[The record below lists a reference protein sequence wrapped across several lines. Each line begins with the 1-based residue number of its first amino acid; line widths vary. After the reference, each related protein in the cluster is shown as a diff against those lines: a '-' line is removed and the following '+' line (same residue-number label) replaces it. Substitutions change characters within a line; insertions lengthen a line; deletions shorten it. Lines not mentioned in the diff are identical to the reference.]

1 MPTPSG
7 RASIALVINSLE
19 GGGAERIM
27 SLLAARLAE
36 RGRPV
41 RLVTLDRIEDR
52 YALPSGL
59 KRHRLDSGGGLARS
73 VSALR
78 RFVREHRPD
87 LLLSFLTRA
96 NVASVFCGRT
106 QDTPCIVSERVHTSS
121 HFADRRLAAIDRLM
135 VRAAYPLA
143 DRVVAVSHGV
153 KADLVSHYGVPS
165 ERVETI
171 HNPVDAERLA
181 DAAAEAPTIDLPADF
196 FVAAGRLFR
205 ARTSRCWCAPSRP
218 PGSRTISSSS
228 AKGRSGR
235 SSKRSRADSGFPAAS
250 TFRDMPE
257 TRTPSS
263 QGRAPTSRRRTRKA
277 FRTPSSKRWLSAARS
292 SRWIVQPDP
301 PRFSASRKSTAAPGG
316 FRRAPHGVL
325 VPMND
330 VWAMSAALRAMT
342 DPAFADPLAARALE
356 RVRDF
361 GVDGAVDAYEAAIDR
376 VLSDRKRT
384 RT

>member
-153 KADLVSHYGVPS
+153 KADLVSHYGVPP

-196 FVAAGRLFR
+196 FVAAGRLVPSKNFAMLVRAFAAAGIPDHLVILGEGPQRPELEAIARQLGISGRVHLPGHAGNPHAVVAR
-205 ARTSRCWCAPSRP
+205 ARAYV
-218 PGSRTISSSS
+218 SSSN
-228 AKGRSGR
+228 AE
-235 SSKRSRADSGFPAAS
+235 GFPNALVEAMALGRPVIS
-250 TFRDMPE
+250 TDCPAGPAE
-257 TRTPSS
+257 IL
-263 QGRAPTSRRRTRKA
+263 GLAE
-277 FRTPSSKRWLSAARS
+277 
-292 SRWIVQPDP
+292 
-301 PRFSASRKSTAAPGG
+301 STAAPGG